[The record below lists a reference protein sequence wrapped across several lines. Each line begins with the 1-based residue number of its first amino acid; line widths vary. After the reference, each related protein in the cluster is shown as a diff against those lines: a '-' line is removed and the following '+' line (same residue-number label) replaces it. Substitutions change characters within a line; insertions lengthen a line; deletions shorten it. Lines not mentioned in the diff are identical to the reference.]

1 MFAFFLRFLH
11 HEMKKKNI
19 RAEHLMKWRAT
30 WKNNLNV
37 IEIKIERNRKKETK
51 TRNVRRNELE
61 NYCVS
66 SLTANDCET
75 GTSADFSF
83 LLFLKN
89 TRQIF
94 DFLFTRAFFHLSSL
108 MFSWKS
114 HSQME
119 NEIIQN
125 DSYYRPFG
133 NYTKMVY
140 VLKKRFLGSNVW
152 TKSFWI

>member
-1 MFAFFLRFLH
+1 MFAFFSEIFASRNEKEKYPCWTFNEVTCNVKEQLECDGDKDR
-11 HEMKKKNI
+11 EKQKK
-19 RAEHLMKWRAT
+19 
-30 WKNNLNV
+30 
-37 IEIKIERNRKKETK
+37 TK

-89 TRQIF
+89 TRQMF
-94 DFLFTRAFFHLSSL
+94 VFLFTRAFFHLSSL

-125 DSYYRPFG
+125 DSYNRPFE

-140 VLKKRFLGSNVW
+140 VLKSVF
-152 TKSFWI
+152 

>member
-1 MFAFFLRFLH
+1 M
-11 HEMKKKNI
+11 
-19 RAEHLMKWRAT
+19 T
-30 WKNNLNV
+30 CNV
-37 IEIKIERNRKKETK
+37 KEQLECDRDKDREKQKKETK

-94 DFLFTRAFFHLSSL
+94 DFLFTRVFFHLSSL